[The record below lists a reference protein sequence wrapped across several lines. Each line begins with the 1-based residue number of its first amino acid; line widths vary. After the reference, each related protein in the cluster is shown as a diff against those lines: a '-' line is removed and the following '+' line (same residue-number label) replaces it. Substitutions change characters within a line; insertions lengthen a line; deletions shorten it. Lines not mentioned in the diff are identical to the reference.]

1 MQIRFNDREKK
12 IIGCIEEITGI
23 IPPVVQ
29 VVKEIESPSIE
40 PFHIKHILILSSSY
54 NYFQLEDEGRLK
66 ALISERHS
74 YNLSEK
80 PPEITHLETGMECI
94 EFLNKNTVDL
104 VIIFNKLE
112 DIDILTLTKKI
123 KTIADT
129 PIVLIGNNIAE
140 LSKIAEIDSEKIL
153 SKILTW
159 NGDGK
164 IILAIIQLFE
174 DTRTIQQDRLFAE
187 QCRCVLLI
195 EDSIQYYSTYL
206 LLLYDEIWD
215 FLDATM
221 QDSLS
226 EEQRQ
231 QRLKRRPIILHA
243 INFEEGK
250 TLYTSYKK
258 NLIGIITDNEITHGI
273 NKGTQ
278 TGFELAQIINKE
290 KSDLPILIQSSEPLK
305 YDKPLE
311 KNIKFVSK
319 ETTTLALIIK
329 DFINE
334 CLGPRDIQ
342 VKDANG
348 KSALI
353 IKNLKDFEEAV
364 LSVEEKILLHVAHQ
378 YLFSHWLNTRGEI
391 ELAEK
396 IRIAE
401 VEIKRPSELRKRIV
415 DLLEEHKYAQT
426 QASVT
431 PFERAALASHLE
443 INRIGKGALGGK
455 ARGLSFLAKLVS
467 KYVSDEMFPNLR
479 ITVPRTIVLSTD
491 VFDVF
496 MEQNKLY
503 DPTLYELP
511 DERIALK
518 FMNGNLPAT
527 VLGDLR
533 SFIQK
538 TRKPLVVR
546 SSGMLEDSLLQSF
559 AGIYDSILLPN
570 ESWETDF
577 RFQEV
582 CNAVKYVYASTFFE
596 KARTYIKSTPKNIG
610 DEKMAVIIQEVVG
623 RKYENYFYPIISG
636 VAKSYNY
643 YPSGGCK
650 PEDGIVYL
658 ALGLGKAIVDG
669 GCSFCF
675 CPEHPMIPLFGTPK
689 DFIRYSQQRL
699 YALNLK
705 SIYRIVERNE
715 ETSYRILDL
724 EDAKRHGML
733 DKVASTYNRQDDRLY
748 PGIYEEG
755 SLVIDFG
762 PIIQYETLPLTKTL
776 KLLLRISEIALGY
789 PVEIEFAV
797 NLGESESQRAD
808 LVILQIRSMLPL
820 GKTSDI
826 IIEEYNPDKD
836 ICYSE
841 NALGNGIIDG
851 IQDIVYVKSDF
862 DMTNSIR
869 AVGQIR
875 KLNSKLMEEKKPYLL
890 IGPGRWGSADQWLG
904 IPVIWSDIAGTKVI
918 VEIPF
923 KERTIDPSQ
932 GSHFFHDLISSQ
944 VGYLITK
951 EEKGN
956 IDYKWLD
963 SLPVIED
970 YEDVKH
976 VKTPYP
982 LIIKIDGKYGKAV
995 IRQGKEINKG
1005 NKLGELRR
1013 GGCSPYDL
1021 GDEHDR

>member
-1 MQIRFNDREKK
+1 MQIRFNDKEKK
-12 IIGCIEEITGI
+12 IIDCIEEITGI
-23 IPPVVQ
+23 KPPITQ
-29 VVKEIESPSIE
+29 IEEEKSSTDQ
-40 PFHIKHILILSSSY
+40 FYFKHILILSSSY
-54 NYFQLEDEGRLK
+54 HYFQLEEEGRLNS
-66 ALISERHS
+66 L
-74 YNLSEK
+74 LSQRQLFKLNEK
-80 PPEITHLETGMECI
+80 PPEISHLETGKECI
-94 EFLNKNTVDL
+94 EFLNTKKIDFI
-104 VIIFNKLE
+104 IIFDKLE
-112 DIDILTLTKKI
+112 DTDTLTLAKKI
-123 KTIADT
+123 KKIADI

-140 LSKIAEIDSEKIL
+140 LVEIAEEDNNKLL

-164 IILAIIQLFE
+164 IILAILQLFE
-174 DTRTIQQDRLFAE
+174 DACLVQQDRLFAE
-187 QCRCVLLI
+187 QCKFVLLI
-195 EDSIQYYSTYL
+195 EDSIQYYSTYI
-206 LLLYDEIWD
+206 LLLYDEIWS
-215 FLDATM
+215 FLNSTM

-231 QRLKRRPIILHA
+231 QRLKHRPVILHTA
-243 INFEEGK
+243 NFEEGK
-250 TLYTSYKK
+250 TLYDSYKE
-258 NLIGIITDNEITHGI
+258 NLIGVITDNEINNTIKRGSQA
-273 NKGTQ
+273 GL
-278 TGFELAQIINKE
+278 ELAQIIIKE
-290 KSDLPILIQSSEPLK
+290 KPDLPILIQSSEPLK
-305 YDKPLE
+305 CNESLN

-319 ETTTLALIIK
+319 KNDTLALIIK

-334 CLGPRDIQ
+334 CIGPREIEI
-342 VKDANG
+342 KDSNV
-348 KSALI
+348 KSALT
-353 IKNLKDFEEAV
+353 IKNFKDFEEAI
-364 LSVEEKILLHVAHQ
+364 LSVDEKILTYAAQ
-378 YLFSHWLNTRGEI
+378 KYLFSHWLNARGET

-396 IRIAE
+396 IHVAE
-401 VEIKRPSELRKRIV
+401 VEIKKASEFRKRII
-415 DLLEEHKYAQT
+415 DLFEELKYAQT

-431 PFERAALASHLE
+431 AFERTTFASHLE
-443 INRIGKGALGGK
+443 ISRIGKGALGGK
-455 ARGLSFLAKLVS
+455 ARGLSFLAKLIS

-479 ITVPRTIVLSTD
+479 ITAPRTIVLSTD
-491 VFDVF
+491 VFDTF
-496 MEQNKLY
+496 MDQNKLH

-511 DERIALK
+511 DARIALK
-518 FMNGNLPAT
+518 FMGGNLPAT

-533 SFIQK
+533 AFIQK

-546 SSGMLEDSLLQSF
+546 SSGVLEDSLLQSF

-623 RKYENYFYPIISG
+623 RKYENYFYPVISG

-650 PEDGIVYL
+650 QEDGIVYL

-675 CPEHPMIPLFGTPK
+675 CPECPMTPLFGTPK
-689 DFIRYSQQRL
+689 DFIKYSQRHF
-699 YALNLK
+699 YSLNLK
-705 SIYRIVERNE
+705 SIYRIVDRNE

-724 EDAKRHGML
+724 GDAKRHGLL
-733 DKVASTYNRQDDRLY
+733 DKVASTYICQDDRLY
-748 PGIYEEG
+748 PGVSEEG

-762 PIIQYETLPLTKTL
+762 PIVQYEALPLAKAL
-776 KLLLRISEIALGY
+776 KLLLKISEIALGY

-797 NLGESESQRAD
+797 NLGETESQKAD

-820 GKTSDI
+820 GKSSDI
-826 IIEEYNPDKD
+826 LIEEFNPKIDL
-836 ICYSE
+836 CYSE
-841 NALGNGIIDG
+841 NALGNGIIEG
-851 IQDIVYVKSDF
+851 IQDIIYVKSDF
-862 DMTNSIR
+862 EMVNSTR

-951 EEKGN
+951 KEKGD

-963 SLPVIED
+963 SLTIVED
-970 YEDVKH
+970 QTDVKH

-982 LIIKIDGKYGKAV
+982 LVIKIDGKHGKAV
-995 IRQGKEINKG
+995 IRQGKEINNG
-1005 NKLGELRR
+1005 NKLGEIRR
-1013 GGCSPYDL
+1013 DGCSSYDL
-1021 GDEHDR
+1021 GDNNDR